1 MSALLLAVDGGN
13 AKTDLVLADHE
24 GRLLSLVRGPGSSP
38 HEHGIDGALDRI
50 EALVI
55 EAGAKGPVAYAELLL
70 AGVDFPSEVR
80 DVQARAQERGW
91 ADRVEV
97 ANDTF
102 AVLRTGTDR
111 GWGVAVVCGAG
122 MNCLGVARDG
132 REARFPALGPITG
145 DWGGGVDLGIE
156 ALFAAARSED
166 GRGPHTLLE
175 SRVPAHFGLAAPSEV
190 AQAIHRGQLPERR
203 LMELAPLVLEVAADD
218 AIAAGLVAR
227 LVAEIVAFV
236 RVAAQRLRLEEDM
249 FDVVL
254 GGGLLQHAAPQVVAA
269 IAQGVHLTAPGA
281 VVRPTAVPAIVG
293 SALLVLDD
301 LGADD
306 EAKTKVRRQLEQE
319 TVTIGERDG

>member
-1 MSALLLAVDGGN
+1 VRLALAIDGGN
-13 AKTDLVLADHE
+13 SKTDVA
-24 GRLLSLVRGPGSSP
+24 LVREDGAVLGAVRGGGSSP
-38 HEHGIDGALDRI
+38 HHLGGEAALDVVGRLI
-50 EALVI
+50 AELAPAEEPAQAL
-55 EAGAKGPVAYAELLL
+55 LLL
-70 AGVDFPSEVR
+70 AGVDFPDEEHALEELAVG
-80 DVQARAQERGW
+80 RGW
-91 ADRVEV
+91 ARRTRVR
-97 ANDTF
+97 NDTL
-102 AVLRTGTDR
+102 AVLRAGTDA